1 MGSQRVGA
9 GEEGVE
15 ATLAT
20 PLSEDEYQALLD
32 NISQTCPGERKSG
45 KIADTPVEL
54 LNEGLW
60 VWDRGKRLCKL
71 EGRGRL

>member
-1 MGSQRVGA
+1 MGAEFCQRLFTPGAPA

-32 NISQTCPGERKSG
+32 MLPGSPG
-45 KIADTPVEL
+45 PGAY
-54 LNEGLW
+54 N
-60 VWDRGKRLCKL
+60 
-71 EGRGRL
+71 